1 MAAHQ
6 TYPPS
11 CLYIV
16 ATPIGNRA
24 DITLRGIYTLSI
36 MDAIACEDTRTS
48 GLWLQSMG
56 LQKQLLAIH
65 EHNEQAAAQSIL
77 HRLAQGQRI
86 AYISDAGTPAIS
98 DPGAVLVNSVRQ
110 AGYRCIPIPGAS
122 STVTALSVAGDTN
135 ASEFIFIGFLPAKGA
150 ARSKAMQICAQE
162 PRTQIIL
169 EAPHR
174 LESLLKELAPAC
186 GDRTITIARELTKQ
200 YESIY
205 TLSAHEALS
214 WIQNHENHLKGEF
227 VLILH
232 QQAKTHSD
240 SFLSPEIEHLLTC
253 LLSELPLKQAVSL
266 TTRIS
271 GLARNDIY
279 ALALSLKNNLP
290 TSD

>member
-1 MAAHQ
+1 M
-6 TYPPS
+6 
-11 CLYIV
+11 
-16 ATPIGNRA
+16 
-24 DITLRGIYTLSI
+24 TLRGIYTLSI

-56 LQKQLLAIH
+56 LHKQLLAIH
-65 EHNEQAAAQSIL
+65 EHNEQAASQSII

-98 DPGAVLVNSVRQ
+98 DPGAVLVNIVRQ
-110 AGYRCIPIPGAS
+110 AGYRCIPIPGPS
-122 STVTALSVAGDTN
+122 STVTALSVAGASN
-135 ASEFIFIGFLPAKGA
+135 GSEFIFIGFLPAKGA
-150 ARSKAMQICAQE
+150 AREKAIHICTQE
-162 PRTQIIL
+162 PRTQIVL

-174 LESLLKELAPAC
+174 LESLLKELATAC

-200 YESIY
+200 YESIH
-205 TLSAHEALS
+205 TLPAHEALS
-214 WIQNHENHLKGEF
+214 WVQNHENHLKGEF

-232 QQAKTHSD
+232 QQAKTHSN
-240 SFLSPEIEHLLTC
+240 SPLSPEIEHLLTC

-290 TSD
+290 TAD